1 MRFRFIDA
9 ERAGLAM
16 PIFRLCRLL
25 QVSVSGFY
33 AWRNRGPSQ
42 RQLDD
47 MVLLAHVRAAFRRS
61 RESYGAERVHH
72 ELAENGIE
80 VGRHRVARLMRG
92 NGLSPKRKQK
102 FKKTTDSQ
110 HNKAVASNLLDQ
122 NFSAEAPNEKWAADI
137 SYIWTAQG
145 WLYLAVMLDL
155 YSRRVIGW
163 AVGARMT
170 SDLPL
175 RALNRAIGLRQPGA
189 GVIHHSDRGS
199 QYCSDAYQARLG
211 ELGFLA
217 SMSGKGNCYD
227 NAVVETFFKTIKS
240 ELIWRTVFMSRSQAE
255 TAVAGYIDGFYNPVR
270 RHSTLDFQAPSNSSQ
285 KCKRCR
291 APPLFLDGQL
301 ATGLGEGQVAEFVED
316 DEVASD
322 ELVRGT
328 ALASGAEFGL
338 EVVDQVDDVVA
349 AATGALSDTGA
360 GDGDGEMGLSGAGA
374 ADQHDVALA
383 LQEVAAGEFL
393 DQGLIDRGS
402 GDIEI
407 GQLLGRRQLGGR
419 HLVLDGARLLV
430 GDLGLQQRTDDL
442 LQRMTALEPVGEDV
456 IVGGAHACKL
466 QRRHHRQHIMT
477 LHDRPPSGGRSG
489 GSRPPAGG
497 EAAGPRALGWP
508 AAVAAG
514 GGGRGC

>member
-92 NGLSPKRKQK
+92 NGMSPKRQQK

-122 NFSAEAPNEKWAADI
+122 TFSAEAPNEKWAADI

-163 AVGARMT
+163 AVGARLT

-175 RALNRAIGLRQPGA
+175 RALNPDFSPKNSVESDYLLQTNSYKIFGKRQKYR
-189 GVIHHSDRGS
+189 VFFR
-199 QYCSDAYQARLG
+199 
-211 ELGFLA
+211 
-217 SMSGKGNCYD
+217 SGP
-227 NAVVETFFKTIKS
+227 FF
-240 ELIWRTVFMSRSQAE
+240 
-255 TAVAGYIDGFYNPVR
+255 VR
-270 RHSTLDFQAPSNSSQ
+270 RREGLHGFGKPLQGAPRRRPVFPVLQ
-285 KCKRCR
+285 HI
-291 APPLFLDGQL
+291 
-301 ATGLGEGQVAEFVED
+301 ED
-316 DEVASD
+316 
-322 ELVRGT
+322 R
-328 ALASGAEFGL
+328 
-338 EVVDQVDDVVA
+338 
-349 AATGALSDTGA
+349 
-360 GDGDGEMGLSGAGA
+360 
-374 ADQHDVALA
+374 
-383 LQEVAAGEFL
+383 
-393 DQGLIDRGS
+393 
-402 GDIEI
+402 
-407 GQLLGRRQLGGR
+407 
-419 HLVLDGARLLV
+419 LV
-430 GDLGLQQRTDDL
+430 G
-442 LQRMTALEPVGEDV
+442 
-456 IVGGAHACKL
+456 
-466 QRRHHRQHIMT
+466 
-477 LHDRPPSGGRSG
+477 
-489 GSRPPAGG
+489 
-497 EAAGPRALGWP
+497 
-508 AAVAAG
+508 
-514 GGGRGC
+514 

>member
-1 MRFRFIDA
+1 MSKQNGNKGRRFDRAFKEEAVRLLQTSGRRQRQIAGDLGISVSALGRWVAELREEDLLSGPHEDAAKEITRLRRERDLARQERDLLKKSAGLLRQGKSMRFRFIDA

-255 TAVAGYIDGFYNPVR
+255 TAIAGYIDGFYNPVR
-270 RHSTLDFQAPSNSSQ
+270 RLSTRDFTSPV
-285 KCKRCR
+285 K
-291 APPLFLDGQL
+291 F
-301 ATGLGEGQVAEFVED
+301 EAEAMQTV
-316 DEVASD
+316 
-322 ELVRGT
+322 
-328 ALASGAEFGL
+328 
-338 EVVDQVDDVVA
+338 
-349 AATGALSDTGA
+349 
-360 GDGDGEMGLSGAGA
+360 
-374 ADQHDVALA
+374 
-383 LQEVAAGEFL
+383 
-393 DQGLIDRGS
+393 
-402 GDIEI
+402 
-407 GQLLGRRQLGGR
+407 
-419 HLVLDGARLLV
+419 
-430 GDLGLQQRTDDL
+430 
-442 LQRMTALEPVGEDV
+442 
-456 IVGGAHACKL
+456 
-466 QRRHHRQHIMT
+466 
-477 LHDRPPSGGRSG
+477 
-489 GSRPPAGG
+489 
-497 EAAGPRALGWP
+497 
-508 AAVAAG
+508 
-514 GGGRGC
+514 

>member
-240 ELIWRTVFMSRSQAE
+240 ELIWRTVFMSRSQA
-255 TAVAGYIDGFYNPVR
+255 T
-270 RHSTLDFQAPSNSSQ
+270 SQAPSNSRQ
-285 KCKRCR
+285 KQCKRCR
-291 APPLFLDGQL
+291 APPLFLDGSIARQAEDVVDAVVL
-301 ATGLGEGQVAEFVED
+301 APRHGLGPAVSPEGEP
-316 DEVASD
+316 
-322 ELVRGT
+322 
-328 ALASGAEFGL
+328 
-338 EVVDQVDDVVA
+338 
-349 AATGALSDTGA
+349 
-360 GDGDGEMGLSGAGA
+360 
-374 ADQHDVALA
+374 
-383 LQEVAAGEFL
+383 
-393 DQGLIDRGS
+393 
-402 GDIEI
+402 
-407 GQLLGRRQLGGR
+407 
-419 HLVLDGARLLV
+419 GAR
-430 GDLGLQQRTDDL
+430 
-442 LQRMTALEPVGEDV
+442 PVPADA
-456 IVGGAHACKL
+456 AH
-466 QRRHHRQHIMT
+466 Q
-477 LHDRPPSGGRSG
+477 
-489 GSRPPAGG
+489 
-497 EAAGPRALGWP
+497 
-508 AAVAAG
+508 V
-514 GGGRGC
+514 

>member
-175 RALNRAIGLRQPGA
+175 RALNRAIALRQPGA

-255 TAVAGYIDGFYNPVR
+255 TGIAGYIDGFYNPVR
-270 RHSTLDFQAPSNSSQ
+270 RHSTLDFTSPVKFEAEAMQFGSWFGE
-285 KCKRCR
+285 RCR
-291 APPLFLDGQL
+291 APPLFLDGSTRRRSDSVL
-301 ATGLGEGQVAEFVED
+301 VLGAPAPRLHPRCGRSGRADALVPEVDRTDRVDLPAEQG
-316 DEVASD
+316 EV
-322 ELVRGT
+322 
-328 ALASGAEFGL
+328 
-338 EVVDQVDDVVA
+338 
-349 AATGALSDTGA
+349 GALRPRSRA
-360 GDGDGEMGLSGAGA
+360 PDGDVRASAG
-374 ADQHDVALA
+374 
-383 LQEVAAGEFL
+383 
-393 DQGLIDRGS
+393 R
-402 GDIEI
+402 I
-407 GQLLGRRQLGGR
+407 G
-419 HLVLDGARLLV
+419 
-430 GDLGLQQRTDDL
+430 
-442 LQRMTALEPVGEDV
+442 
-456 IVGGAHACKL
+456 
-466 QRRHHRQHIMT
+466 
-477 LHDRPPSGGRSG
+477 SGGRAPV
-489 GSRPPAGG
+489 RERRAGTCRL
-497 EAAGPRALGWP
+497 A
-508 AAVAAG
+508 
-514 GGGRGC
+514 GRGA

>member
-92 NGLSPKRKQK
+92 DGLSPKRNQK

-199 QYCSDAYQARLG
+199 QGGFNRL
-211 ELGFLA
+211 
-217 SMSGKGNCYD
+217 SQHSGIGGCYD
-227 NAVVETFFKTIKS
+227 GT
-240 ELIWRTVFMSRSQAE
+240 Q
-255 TAVAGYIDGFYNPVR
+255 TAVGSVWTEQVAFAR
-270 RHSTLDFQAPSNSSQ
+270 S
-285 KCKRCR
+285 
-291 APPLFLDGQL
+291 
-301 ATGLGEGQVAEFVED
+301 TGLGTARGACSVLG
-316 DEVASD
+316 SD
-322 ELVRGT
+322 CDGAFERGRGPRCRCIP
-328 ALASGAEFGL
+328 SGRL
-338 EVVDQVDDVVA
+338 EVVPEVGRH
-349 AATGALSDTGA
+349 ATITFIA
-360 GDGDGEMGLSGAGA
+360 
-374 ADQHDVALA
+374 
-383 LQEVAAGEFL
+383 
-393 DQGLIDRGS
+393 
-402 GDIEI
+402 I
-407 GQLLGRRQLGGR
+407 GQ
-419 HLVLDGARLLV
+419 
-430 GDLGLQQRTDDL
+430 
-442 LQRMTALEPVGEDV
+442 
-456 IVGGAHACKL
+456 
-466 QRRHHRQHIMT
+466 
-477 LHDRPPSGGRSG
+477 
-489 GSRPPAGG
+489 
-497 EAAGPRALGWP
+497 
-508 AAVAAG
+508 AAVRTLPVF
-514 GGGRGC
+514 RGT

>member
-25 QVSVSGFY
+25 QVSVSSFY

-47 MVLLAHVRAAFRRS
+47 MVLLADDMVLLAHVRVLLAHVRVLLAHVRAAFRRS

-189 GVIHHSDRGS
+189 GVIHHSDSEYLRAGS
-199 QYCSDAYQARLG
+199 LG
-211 ELGFLA
+211 
-217 SMSGKGNCYD
+217 
-227 NAVVETFFKTIKS
+227 VT
-240 ELIWRTVFMSRSQAE
+240 
-255 TAVAGYIDGFYNPVR
+255 
-270 RHSTLDFQAPSNSSQ
+270 
-285 KCKRCR
+285 
-291 APPLFLDGQL
+291 
-301 ATGLGEGQVAEFVED
+301 
-316 DEVASD
+316 
-322 ELVRGT
+322 
-328 ALASGAEFGL
+328 
-338 EVVDQVDDVVA
+338 
-349 AATGALSDTGA
+349 
-360 GDGDGEMGLSGAGA
+360 
-374 ADQHDVALA
+374 
-383 LQEVAAGEFL
+383 
-393 DQGLIDRGS
+393 
-402 GDIEI
+402 
-407 GQLLGRRQLGGR
+407 
-419 HLVLDGARLLV
+419 
-430 GDLGLQQRTDDL
+430 
-442 LQRMTALEPVGEDV
+442 
-456 IVGGAHACKL
+456 
-466 QRRHHRQHIMT
+466 
-477 LHDRPPSGGRSG
+477 
-489 GSRPPAGG
+489 
-497 EAAGPRALGWP
+497 
-508 AAVAAG
+508 
-514 GGGRGC
+514 